1 MAHTVQLSAEPR
13 TASGKGGA
21 RQLRLTGRIPAII
34 YGHGR
39 EPASLSLSR
48 TEFDRVLAGGAH
60 ETTIFDLSLDGT
72 RTSALVREV
81 QRHPFRKEVLHVD
94 FMEIRAGELI
104 TVAVP
109 IRLIGIPDGVRNM
122 GGTLDQVLREI
133 EIRVLPKDI
142 PDTIEMDVTAL
153 KVHESIH
160 VRDLHVPNAEVLEDD
175 DATVCTVSAAR
186 VEEVAAPVEEVV
198 TAEPEVIGKV
208 KDAEGEADEADD
220 EE

>member
-160 VRDLHVPNAEVLEDD
+160 VRDLHVPNAEVLED
-175 DATVCTVSAAR
+175 A
-186 VEEVAAPVEEVV
+186 
-198 TAEPEVIGKV
+198 G
-208 KDAEGEADEADD
+208 GEL
-220 EE
+220 

>member
-39 EPASLSLSR
+39 EPAPLSLSR